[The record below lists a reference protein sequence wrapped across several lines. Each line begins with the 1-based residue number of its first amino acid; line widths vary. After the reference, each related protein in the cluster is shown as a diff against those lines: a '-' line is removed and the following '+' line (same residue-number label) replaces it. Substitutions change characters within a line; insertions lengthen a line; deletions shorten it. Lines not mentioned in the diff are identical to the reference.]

1 MHEFFSFNKF
11 SLARI
16 FFLYF
21 APPHT
26 FSNGSSLTFHEK
38 FTCIKTIN
46 VRKKK
51 IVQMTAE
58 IINIINNNKIPSNSV
73 IRDKKNV
80 SRGNTH
86 RKKLV

>member
-1 MHEFFSFNKF
+1 
-11 SLARI
+11 
-16 FFLYF
+16 
-21 APPHT
+21 
-26 FSNGSSLTFHEK
+26 
-38 FTCIKTIN
+38 
-46 VRKKK
+46 
-51 IVQMTAE
+51 MTAE